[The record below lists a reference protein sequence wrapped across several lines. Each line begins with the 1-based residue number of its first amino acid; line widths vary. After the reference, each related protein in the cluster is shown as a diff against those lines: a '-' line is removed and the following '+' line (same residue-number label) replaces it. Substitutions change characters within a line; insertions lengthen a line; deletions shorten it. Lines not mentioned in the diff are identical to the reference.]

1 MPGLLDGKRL
11 LITGVIT
18 DSSIAFEVAKYAAEQ
33 GAQVILTGF
42 GRMSLVERLAKRLGP
57 DVPVIELDVT
67 DAGQLATLADRVRER
82 AAFADGLDG
91 VLHAVAYAPP
101 TCLGGEFS
109 QAPWEDVSTAVH
121 VSTYSFNALVA
132 ACLPLLGPG
141 SSVVGLGFDAQV
153 AWPTYNWMGV
163 AKAGLEAVV
172 RYLAREL
179 GPKGIRVN
187 LVNSGPLRT
196 KAAVSIPGFAQLK
209 ADWDTHAPLGWDPH
223 DARPVA
229 TSVCALFSDL
239 LPATTASVLMVDGGV
254 HAMGLAMGA

>member
-18 DSSIAFEVAKYAAEQ
+18 DSSIAFEVAKYATEQ
-33 GAQVILTGF
+33 GARVVLTGY

-67 DAGQLATLADRVRER
+67 DDTQLAGLADKVR
-82 AAFADGLDG
+82 AHVDGLDG
-91 VLHAVAYAPP
+91 VLHAIAFAPP

-109 QAPWEDVSTAVH
+109 KAPWEDVSTAVH
-121 VSTYSFNALVA
+121 VSTYSFSALVS

-141 SSVVGLGFDAQV
+141 SSVVGLGFDGRV

-163 AKAGLEAVV
+163 AKAGLEAVT

-187 LVNSGPLRT
+187 LVCSGPVRT

-209 ADWDTHAPLGWDPH
+209 ADWDSHAPLGWDPH
-223 DARPVA
+223 DAKPVA
-229 TSVCALFSDL
+229 TSVCALFTDL